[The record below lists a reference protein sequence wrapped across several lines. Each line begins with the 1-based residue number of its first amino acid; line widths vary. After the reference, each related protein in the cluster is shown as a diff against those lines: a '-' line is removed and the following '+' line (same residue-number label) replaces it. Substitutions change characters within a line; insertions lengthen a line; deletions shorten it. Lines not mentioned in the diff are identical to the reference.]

1 MSSGGKS
8 STNASSIPTR
18 STPDRPTRGSLSAA
32 PAVKFLSRYVVG
44 LGLMALF
51 LYWAFRGIDAGALW
65 SAARA
70 VSPGWMA
77 AMAATTVLTLVL
89 RGWRWIVLLRPV
101 APTVTVLDATL
112 ALGVCYSANIALPRA
127 GEAARALSLKWRRG
141 ASISAVLGT
150 VVVERALDLLCLAS
164 LLALSLAVVPGRVAA
179 LFPWET
185 ELGGITFTLSLAE
198 AKLCLL
204 AACVAVAVAMAGAYT
219 FGDRGIRVLEAMTG
233 RLSEGLGA
241 RLGGMLRSF
250 VDGLVALRSAS
261 ALAEVVVS
269 SILLNLAY
277 ILIIYQSYVAFGF
290 DGPPWSLGTAEALVI
305 MAVSS
310 IGMVIPAPAGTGP
323 YHYFYGYSLHVLF
336 AVPLA
341 AAMACAT
348 VVHALAN
355 LTYLAVGLPAFLQG
369 RRWRREEG
377 PPATGATSP
386 GDQPSG

>member
-1 MSSGGKS
+1 MGSGGKS
-8 STNASSIPTR
+8 STNASSIPSR
-18 STPDRPTRGSLSAA
+18 STPDRPARASNLRDAS
-32 PAVKFLSRYVVG
+32 VKFLSRYVVG
-44 LGLMALF
+44 IGLMALF
-51 LYWAFRGIDAGALW
+51 LYWAFRGIDAGAMW
-65 SAARA
+65 TAARA
-70 VSPGWMA
+70 VSPWWMA

-89 RGWRWIVLLRPV
+89 RGWRWVVLLRPV
-101 APTVTVLDATL
+101 APRVTVLDATL

-141 ASISAVLGT
+141 ASVSAVLGT

-164 LLALSLAVVPGRVAA
+164 LLALSLMVVPGRVDT

-185 ELGGITFTLSLAE
+185 EILGTTFTLSLAE
-198 AKLCLL
+198 AKLWVL
-204 AACVAVAVAMAGAYT
+204 AACAAVAAGIACAYA
-219 FGDRGIRVLEAMTG
+219 FGERGILAFEAVVG
-233 RLSEGLGA
+233 RLSEGLA
-241 RLGGMLRSF
+241 SRLGGMLRSF
-250 VDGLVALRSAS
+250 VRGLVALRSAS

-277 ILIIYQSYVAFGF
+277 ILIIHQSYVAFGF

-310 IGMVIPAPAGTGP
+310 IGVVIPAPAGTGP

-355 LTYLAVGLPAFLQG
+355 LTYLAVGLPAFLRG
-369 RRWRREEG
+369 RRSRREEG
-377 PPATGATSP
+377 PRAPVGP
-386 GDQPSG
+386 GDRPPA